1 MTTVSSSLQMR
12 DTWLFGDALAAQR
25 AHEVV
30 DPPRGDAFHVRLLDY
45 REQGALGAPPGL
57 EQGGE
62 VAALAQLR
70 DLQLDAAGARVPAPW
85 PVAIA
90 PGEARLAALAVAG
103 AHLRG
108 DLGLHHRLGEHRDG
122 LTQKVEVTPG
132 RLLAQQLQQVHAF
145 LDHRSPPSRD

>member
-1 MTTVSSSLQMR
+1 METPSTY
-12 DTWLFGDALAAQR
+12 A
-25 AHEVV
+25 
-30 DPPRGDAFHVRLLDY
+30 LLDH

-90 PGEARLAALAVAG
+90 PGEARLAALAVAS

-108 DLGLHHRLGEHRDG
+108 DLGLHHRLSQHRDG

-132 RLLAQQLQQVHAF
+132 RLLAQQLHNNFTLSLTTVVLLHV
-145 LDHRSPPSRD
+145 R